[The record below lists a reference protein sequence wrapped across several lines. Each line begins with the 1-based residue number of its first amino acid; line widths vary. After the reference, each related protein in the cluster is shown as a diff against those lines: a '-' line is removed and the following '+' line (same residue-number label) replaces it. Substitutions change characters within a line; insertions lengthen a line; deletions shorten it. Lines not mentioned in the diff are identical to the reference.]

1 MVNINM
7 YKIAKAKLSP
17 NLTCV
22 KERQCQIVVVCV
34 LQLRTHTQ
42 YSHKSQGST
51 TRPLCASSTHTVLTR
66 SSPQRSHH
74 KRSKW
79 PTVRPTTVSPRLCTC
94 SGGPTIGWLVQLL
107 VGRLF
112 AQVVQ
117 HSNHWLGDYLLR
129 WSGGWVP

>member
-51 TRPLCASSTHTVLTR
+51 TRPLCASSTHTELTTEVT
-66 SSPQRSHH
+66 SQAVKVANCAANDS
-74 KRSKW
+74 
-79 PTVRPTTVSPRLCTC
+79 L
-94 SGGPTIGWLVQLL
+94 
-107 VGRLF
+107 
-112 AQVVQ
+112 A
-117 HSNHWLGDYLLR
+117 
-129 WSGGWVP
+129 